1 MHASEIYACKVYAY
15 CYGSVKMILF
25 SYSSIT
31 GKSQWAGTRLRAR
44 RNYLGRGLFVCS
56 G

>member
-1 MHASEIYACKVYAY
+1 MHAYEMHASEIYAC

-31 GKSQWAGTRLRAR
+31 GKSVVWYAAAGEEELPRAGTLR
-44 RNYLGRGLFVCS
+44 V
-56 G
+56 